1 MPLVC
6 YVCAVYFVLSRYVVN
21 EKFSVIHGTVSYYWY
36 REKVEIACYLRYN
49 IILLEWKSRIFF
61 LDFRYEQQFIGQ
73 ADEILQKIVF
83 RGNFDKDFKDF
94 LKEKGF

>member
-1 MPLVC
+1 MCVPCRYLRCKCEIVC
-6 YVCAVYFVLSRYVVN
+6 YSRYSIVLLVQG
-21 EKFSVIHGTVSYYWY
+21 K
-36 REKVEIACYLRYN
+36 N
-49 IILLEWKSRIFF
+49 IFKQILY
-61 LDFRYEQQFIGQ
+61 FRYEQQFIGQ

>member
-1 MPLVC
+1 MLVRRKCEIFC
-6 YVCAVYFVLSRYVVN
+6 YSRYSIVLPVQ
-21 EKFSVIHGTVSYYWY
+21 GQ
-36 REKVEIACYLRYN
+36 
-49 IILLEWKSRIFF
+49 SRIFF

>member
-1 MPLVC
+1 M
-6 YVCAVYFVLSRYVVN
+6 
-21 EKFSVIHGTVSYYWY
+21 KFSVFHGTVSYNWY
-36 REKVEIACYLRYN
+36 REKVE
-49 IILLEWKSRIFF
+49 IFF

>member
-1 MPLVC
+1 MLNFLLFTVK
-6 YVCAVYFVLSRYVVN
+6 YRTT
-21 EKFSVIHGTVSYYWY
+21 GTG
-36 REKVEIACYLRYN
+36 KKL
-49 IILLEWKSRIFF
+49 KFF